1 VAQGG
6 APQAD
11 RQLPTGEEIF
21 LDHIGHFVPDREA
34 AAGALAR
41 AGFAPAP
48 VSIQT
53 SPAPAGGAP
62 QLTGTGNITAMLTRG
77 YIEVLFKTADTPL
90 GRELD
95 AAVAR
100 YSGVHL
106 AALAV
111 ADAAAAHRRLAA
123 GGFRMRPLVEMQ
135 RPVSVDV
142 VPDTAASA
150 SPPPCGEGLGAGV
163 ARAGTTAPHGTTPLP
178 IPPPPPGRLRPSSTG
193 YGGREESAV
202 AAFTIARL
210 EPGEMPEG
218 RIQILMHRTEHLVW
232 QPRWLAHPN
241 GALGLTGVVIAVADV
256 NEAADRFVRFT
267 RRPARPSA
275 TGQTIAL
282 DRGRLELMSAAALSD
297 LLPELPLPSL
307 PFIAAYCISVHS
319 VEVTESLLV
328 QNRLKVRRSGQEL
341 VAVFPR
347 ELGCGAWLF
356 RAAGDPQ

>member
-6 APQAD
+6 AAQAD

-21 LDHIGHFVPDREA
+21 LDHIGHFVRDREA

-123 GGFRMRPLVEMQ
+123 GGFRMRPLVEMA
-135 RPVSVDV
+135 RPVD
-142 VPDTAASA
+142 
-150 SPPPCGEGLGAGV
+150 AG
-163 ARAGTTAPHGTTPLP
+163 GK
-178 IPPPPPGRLRPSSTG
+178 
-193 YGGREESAV
+193 RET

-218 RIQILMHRTEHLVW
+218 RIQILTHRTEHLVW

-241 GALGLTGVVIAVADV
+241 GALGLTSVLIAVADV
-256 NEAADRFVRFT
+256 NEAAARFVRFT
-267 RRPARPSA
+267 GRPARPSA

-282 DRGRLELMSAAALSD
+282 DRGRLEFMSAAALSE